1 MGNRGMQRR
10 MSRRIKIQNP
20 MTKSEEKAF
29 LRQAVSFLGVNSYC
43 GIWLGEQLP
52 AIESAIDSDY
62 PPDSRA
68 LSFAESRKLADE
80 TIRAAK
86 EQAAAIEKESKEQAD
101 KLILRARSLIE
112 QEKEQA
118 RQNLRRAL
126 SVI

>member
-1 MGNRGMQRR
+1 
-10 MSRRIKIQNP
+10 

-29 LRQAVSFLGVNSYC
+29 LQQVIAKLGRESYF
-43 GIWLGEQLP
+43 GDWLREQFP
-52 AIESAIDSDY
+52 AIEFAIDSDC
-62 PPDSRA
+62 PPESRA
-68 LSFAESRKLADE
+68 LSFSESRKLADE

-86 EQAAAIEKESKEQAD
+86 EQAAAIEKESKEQAE
-101 KLILRARSLIE
+101 KLILRARNVIE

>member
-1 MGNRGMQRR
+1 
-10 MSRRIKIQNP
+10 

-52 AIESAIDSDY
+52 AIEFAIDSDY
-62 PPDSRA
+62 PPESRA
-68 LSFAESRKLADE
+68 LSFSESRKLADE

-86 EQAAAIEKESKEQAD
+86 EQAAAIEKESKEQAE
-101 KLILRARSLIE
+101 KLILRARNVIE
-112 QEKEQA
+112 HEKEQA

>member
-1 MGNRGMQRR
+1 
-10 MSRRIKIQNP
+10 

-29 LRQAVSFLGVNSYC
+29 ILQAIATLGRDSYC
-43 GIWLGEQLP
+43 GDWLKEQFP

-68 LSFAESRKLADE
+68 LSFAESRKLAEE

-86 EQAAAIEKESKEQAD
+86 EQAAAIEKESKEQAE

-126 SVI
+126 SAI

>member
-1 MGNRGMQRR
+1 

-20 MTKSEEKAF
+20 MTKSDEKAF
-29 LRQAVSFLGVNSYC
+29 LQQVIATLGRESYC
-43 GIWLGEQLP
+43 GDWLKQQFP
-52 AIESAIDSDY
+52 AIEFAIDSDY
-62 PPDSRA
+62 PPESRA
-68 LSFAESRKLADE
+68 LSFSESRKLAAE

-86 EQAAAIEKESKEQAD
+86 EQAAAIEKESKEQAE

-112 QEKEQA
+112 HEKEQA

>member
-1 MGNRGMQRR
+1 
-10 MSRRIKIQNP
+10 

-29 LRQAVSFLGVNSYC
+29 LRHAVSFLGVNSYC
-43 GIWLGEQLP
+43 GQWLADQLP

-80 TIRAAK
+80 TIRAAND
-86 EQAAAIEKESKEQAD
+86 QAAAIEKESKEQSE

-126 SVI
+126 SAI

>member
-1 MGNRGMQRR
+1 
-10 MSRRIKIQNP
+10 

-68 LSFAESRKLADE
+68 LSFAESRKLAEE

-86 EQAAAIEKESKEQAD
+86 EQAAAIEKESKEQAE

-126 SVI
+126 SAI

>member
-1 MGNRGMQRR
+1 
-10 MSRRIKIQNP
+10 

-29 LRQAVSFLGVNSYC
+29 ILHAIATLGRDSYC
-43 GIWLGEQLP
+43 GDWLKEQFP

-68 LSFAESRKLADE
+68 LSFSESRKLAEE

-86 EQAAAIEKESKEQAD
+86 EQAAAIEKESKEQAER
-101 KLILRARSLIE
+101 LILRARSLIE

-126 SVI
+126 SAI